1 MIMFG
6 LQINKLRDEDYK
18 KKTREDSWVEGLL
31 DRMKTVEEEA
41 ERRKESEA
49 KRNME
54 MAIMSKERAEM
65 QATLAEARRELAI
78 GRGDI
83 T

>member
-1 MIMFG
+1 M
-6 LQINKLRDEDYK
+6 RDADYK

-31 DRMKTVEEEA
+31 DRMKTVEDEA